1 MFRGCEIAGRGRD
14 GIFQSGAM
22 VGLAAGY
29 SGKMTEMS
37 DSVPFSS
44 RFQPN
49 SPGEKH
55 PRENEGVNFSINLFP
70 LKMSRRVC
78 KVSPL
83 LANNLTEPNIV
94 LQI

>member
-1 MFRGCEIAGRGRD
+1 MRRLEPVEGKVEARFEGARLQEGVGT

-22 VGLAAGY
+22 VGLAAGN

-55 PRENEGVNFSINLFP
+55 PRENEGINFSI
-70 LKMSRRVC
+70 
-78 KVSPL
+78 
-83 LANNLTEPNIV
+83 AA
-94 LQI
+94 